1 MDTEWGEGGGKG
13 IKKKSDW
20 SCYGLRGFFYLK
32 LMVKD
37 LEKIFNGVGNEW
49 TAAWTAASTAFPR
62 LGASME
68 VLWNASQSTFQPL
81 VSVGE
86 SINTCHQ

>member
-1 MDTEWGEGGGKG
+1 MELKRERLVCWSPA
-13 IKKKSDW
+13 I
-20 SCYGLRGFFYLK
+20 SCYGLGFFYLEI
-32 LMVKD
+32 MVKD

-49 TAAWTAASTAFPR
+49 TAAWTAASTAFAI

-86 SINTCHQ
+86 SINTYYP